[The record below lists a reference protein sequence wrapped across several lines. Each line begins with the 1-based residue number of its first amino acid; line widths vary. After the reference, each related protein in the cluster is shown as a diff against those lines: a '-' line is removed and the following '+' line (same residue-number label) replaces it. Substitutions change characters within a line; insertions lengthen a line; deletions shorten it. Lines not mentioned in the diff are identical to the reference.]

1 MTMREA
7 AVLAGRIAIAA
18 GFLSAVAD
26 RFGVWGG
33 PGSPQVAWGD
43 WSHFVAYTAML
54 NWFLPVA
61 FVPAV
66 AAVATI
72 AEVTLAALL
81 LVGYRL
87 QWTAAASGGLL
98 VLFAAAMTVALG
110 PKAPLDYSV
119 WAAAAAAFLV
129 ASQSSKHR

>member
-1 MTMREA
+1 MREA
-7 AVLAGRIAIAA
+7 AVLGGRIAIAA

-26 RFGVWGG
+26 RFGVWGA
-33 PGSPQVAWGD
+33 PGAPQVAWGD

-54 NWFLPVA
+54 NWFLPAA

-98 VLFAAAMTVALG
+98 LLFAAAMTVALG